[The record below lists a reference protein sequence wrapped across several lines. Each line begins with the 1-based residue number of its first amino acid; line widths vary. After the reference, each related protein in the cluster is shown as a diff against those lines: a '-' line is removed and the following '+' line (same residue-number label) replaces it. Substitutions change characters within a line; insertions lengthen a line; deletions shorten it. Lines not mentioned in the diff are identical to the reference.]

1 MDKKWTQSELTRI
14 YRDHPEL
21 KKVPVMPI
29 DEIVV
34 EFLKLHD
41 VEARPPKNTSRRDGA
56 IAGAITGMAGADVGG
71 DAFLIQGQAKQT
83 QQQEWTSWK
92 QWALSHKDYPDFKKK
107 LTGEAT
113 SKNKSIDEKLYEP
126 EFVAKWETYFTKLN
140 KEKQL
145 QQKKAGK
152 FRAFAFLVLVGIVGA
167 VVGIKNSPEA
177 QKVKIEEGKTFLEA
191 RADNLKKCEYL
202 QNIRFSNLKA
212 KPFFMTEC
220 EKVVSDIYGGEC
232 SEFAGDVLKTDSKIW
247 YSRWDKCAL
256 NKLSGLFED

>member
-1 MDKKWTQSELTRI
+1 MNKVWKNTELKRI
-14 YRDHPEL
+14 LQDHPEL

-29 DEIVV
+29 DQIVV

-113 SKNKSIDEKLYEP
+113 TKNKSIDEKLCDP
-126 EFVAKWETYFTKLN
+126 EFVKKWEIYFKESAAKDAERKIKAN
-140 KEKQL
+140 KSRGL
-145 QQKKAGK
+145 ALLAIG
-152 FRAFAFLVLVGIVGA
+152 VIIGT
-167 VVGIKNSPEA
+167 VVGIANSPE
-177 QKVKIEEGKTFLEA
+177 VKEFLRNQENLELLEGANTME
-191 RADNLKKCEYL
+191 
-202 QNIRFSNLKA
+202 
-212 KPFFMTEC
+212 
-220 EKVVSDIYGGEC
+220 
-232 SEFAGDVLKTDSKIW
+232 
-247 YSRWDKCAL
+247 
-256 NKLSGLFED
+256 